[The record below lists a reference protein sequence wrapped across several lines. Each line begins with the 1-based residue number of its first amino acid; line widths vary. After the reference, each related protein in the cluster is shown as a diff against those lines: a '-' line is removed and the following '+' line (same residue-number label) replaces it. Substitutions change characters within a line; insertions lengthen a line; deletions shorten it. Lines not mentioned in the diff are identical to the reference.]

1 MAPDVTPPAG
11 YTIRRPTKDDLA
23 AVAAFLAVVTAVES
37 GAPDFSE
44 EELRGH
50 WGALDLDA
58 DAWLILAPGGG
69 VAGYA
74 ALHHQD
80 HAVLQSEGYVH
91 ADHAGRGVGTFLV
104 RATESRACEHVP
116 LAPPDVQV
124 LLYNA
129 VKARNSAARHLLE
142 RDGYAAI
149 RFFLRMVADLDVSP
163 PPPAWP
169 DGIAVRGWES
179 EADDHPAY
187 LTLEEAFRDHWGHVP
202 TPFEAW
208 RRKGERFDPG
218 LWFLAFDSEAIA
230 GALVGWHSLGMGWVD
245 QLGVRRPWR
254 KRGLGLALLRQAFA
268 EFYRR
273 GWTQVSL
280 DVDAESETGATRLYE
295 RAGMRVDPSHAT
307 ALYRKELRPG
317 TGCVPPN
324 AGA

>member
-1 MAPDVTPPAG
+1 MAPDAAPPAG
-11 YTIRRPTKDDLA
+11 YTVRRPNPGDLT

-58 DAWLILAPGGG
+58 DAWLVLAPDGD

-80 HAVLQSEGYVH
+80 YAVLQAEGYVH
-91 ADHAGRGVGTFLV
+91 NDHAGHGIGTFLV
-104 RATESRACEHVP
+104 RATEARANEHVP
-116 LAPPDVQV
+116 LAPPGAQV

-129 VKARNSAARHLLE
+129 VKARNPAARHLLE
-142 RDGYAAI
+142 RDGYAAV
-149 RFFLRMVADLDVSP
+149 RFFLRMVADLDAPP

-169 DGIAVRGWES
+169 EGIAVRSWES
-179 EADDHPAY
+179 EADDRPAY
-187 LTLEEAFRDHWGHVP
+187 LALEEAFRDHWGHVP
-202 TPFEAW
+202 TPFGAW

-218 LWFLAFDSEAIA
+218 LWFLAFDGAAIA
-230 GALVGWHSLGMGWVD
+230 GALVGRHSLGMGWVD
-245 QLGVRRPWR
+245 QLGVRRSWR

-273 GWTQVSL
+273 GWTRAGL
-280 DVDAESETGATRLYE
+280 DVDADSETGATRLYD
-295 RAGMRVDPSHAT
+295 RAGMSVDPSHAT

-317 TGCVPPN
+317 TEFVPPD
-324 AGA
+324 AEV